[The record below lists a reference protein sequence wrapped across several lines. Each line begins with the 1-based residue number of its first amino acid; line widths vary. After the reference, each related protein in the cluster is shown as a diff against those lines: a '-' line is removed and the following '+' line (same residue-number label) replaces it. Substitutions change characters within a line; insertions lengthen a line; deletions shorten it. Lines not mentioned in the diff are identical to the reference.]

1 MSSLVEPFAG
11 RVMTFEGIGITRNA
25 AGVIGRRKLP
35 LRSALAFP
43 PDSPPWVWNCS
54 GGRVNNGHVPPEP
67 VPADAPLIAG
77 TYIYAGP
84 IWESFGHV
92 LAEFVH
98 RLWVTEL
105 PEYQGLPVVFT
116 ATEGVETPRFLA
128 GVMNLLGITDWRVLE
143 GPARIERLVVAEAGK
158 QLRVPSAPEYTA
170 FLQRRLGH
178 IAAEPARF
186 PKKLAVLRGHLDQSS
201 GRCFGESWMAQQLEH
216 LGYLSFK
223 PEQYPLHD
231 QVNAYMHA
239 DHIIFSEG
247 SAMHLFDIMPPV
259 KAQIAVLNRRPG
271 SPLGQHTLAG
281 KCSGLHV
288 YDDLVFLGDPREHLT
303 RSLSLVDPPKF
314 FAWLRE
320 RGFVDRVPETD
331 LLDDA
336 MATAEDL
343 ASFVKA
349 RHRSPKINR
358 GRDQKRLLAET
369 IAFLVRQALR
379 PPKVPILDPALLAAA
394 KKEAAERLAAER
406 AAARAERT
414 AARAARLALRANASV
429 RRDKGAA

>member
-1 MSSLVEPFAG
+1 MGVQRN
-11 RVMTFEGIGITRNA
+11 RVQLRITRNA

-54 GGRVNNGHVPPEP
+54 AGRVNNAHVPPEP
-67 VPADAPLIAG
+67 VPADAPLIRG
-77 TYIYAGP
+77 TFIYAGP

-92 LAEFVH
+92 MAEFVH

-105 PEYQGLPVVFT
+105 PEFQGLPVAFT
-116 ATEGVETPRFLA
+116 ATEGVEPPRFLGA
-128 GVMNLLGITDWRVLE
+128 VMSLLGISDWRVLE
-143 GPARIERLVVAEAGK
+143 GPARIERLVVGEAGK
-158 QLRVPSAPEYTA
+158 QLRVPSAPAYTA
-170 FLQRRLGH
+170 FLQRRLAH
-178 IAAEPARF
+178 LAAEAPRF
-186 PKKLAVLRGHLDQSS
+186 PKNLAVLRGHLDQNS
-201 GRCFGESWMAQQLEH
+201 GRCFGESWIAEQLER

-223 PEQYPLHD
+223 PEQHPLPD

-239 DHIIFSEG
+239 ERIIFSEG

-271 SPLGQHTLAG
+271 SPLGEHTFAG
-281 KCSGLHV
+281 KCGGLHV
-288 YDDLVFLGDPREHLT
+288 YDDIVFLGDPREHLT

-336 MATAEDL
+336 VATAEDV
-343 ASFVKA
+343 AAFVKA

-369 IAFLVRQALR
+369 IAFIVRQSLR
-379 PPKVPILDPALLAAA
+379 PPHVPILDPAQLAAA
-394 KKEAAERLAAER
+394 KQQAAERAAAAR
-406 AAARAERT
+406 AAARAEREAARAERV
-414 AARAARLALRANASV
+414 AARAARIA
-429 RRDKGAA
+429 RRGGADAAGGPA